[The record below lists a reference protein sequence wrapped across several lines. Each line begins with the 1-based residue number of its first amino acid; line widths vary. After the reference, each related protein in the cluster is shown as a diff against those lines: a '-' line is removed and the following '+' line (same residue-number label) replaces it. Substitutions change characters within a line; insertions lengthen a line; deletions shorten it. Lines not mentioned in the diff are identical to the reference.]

1 APPQSRSGHVTSRAL
16 HVTLAPGDN
25 GANFRCE
32 AAPARQGAPPTRSA
46 PVRLRVIFPAQS
58 VSISVSPREPRPGHA
73 LSLTCRAGPAH
84 PAPELTWIR
93 PG

>member
-1 APPQSRSGHVTSRAL
+1 VTSRAL
-16 HVTLAPGDN
+16 PLRATPSDNSAPY
-25 GANFRCE
+25 RCE
-32 AAPARQGAPPTRSA
+32 AGPARSA
-46 PVRLRVIFPAQS
+46 PVRLRVLFPAQS

-84 PAPELTWIR
+84 PGPELTWIR